1 MWPQGLAIYL
11 LLVIVRGGGEVVDK
25 VVDKVED
32 KMIDKVVDKMV
43 DKVVEKMVDKRVDKV
58 VDKLENLSRVE
69 EEYSGKISEQQLVGR
84 RSRAVQHFEQPTTL
98 QRMLAEARQ

>member
-11 LLVIVRGGGEVVDK
+11 LLVIVRGSGEVVDK
-25 VVDKVED
+25 VED
-32 KMIDKVVDKMV
+32 
-43 DKVVEKMVDKRVDKV
+43 
-58 VDKLENLSRVE
+58 LSRVE
-69 EEYSGKISEQQLVGR
+69 EGYFGKTSEQQLVGR

>member
-25 VVDKVED
+25 VEDKVVDKVED
-32 KMIDKVVDKMV
+32 KV
-43 DKVVEKMVDKRVDKV
+43 
-58 VDKLENLSRVE
+58 ENLSRVE
-69 EEYSGKISEQQLVGR
+69 EGYFGKTSEQQLVGR

>member
-11 LLVIVRGGGEVVDK
+11 LLLIVRGGGEVVDK
-25 VVDKVED
+25 LED
-32 KMIDKVVDKMV
+32 KM
-43 DKVVEKMVDKRVDKV
+43 
-58 VDKLENLSRVE
+58 ENLSRVE
-69 EEYSGKISEQQLVGR
+69 EGYFGKTSEQQLVGR

>member
-25 VVDKVED
+25 VEEKV
-32 KMIDKVVDKMV
+32 
-43 DKVVEKMVDKRVDKV
+43 
-58 VDKLENLSRVE
+58 ENLSRVE
-69 EEYSGKISEQQLVGR
+69 EGYFGKTSEQQLVGR

>member
-11 LLVIVRGGGEVVDK
+11 LLVIVRGGREVVDK
-25 VVDKVED
+25 V
-32 KMIDKVVDKMV
+32 
-43 DKVVEKMVDKRVDKV
+43 
-58 VDKLENLSRVE
+58 ENLSRVE
-69 EEYSGKISEQQLVGR
+69 EGYFGKTSEQQVVGR

>member
-25 VVDKVED
+25 VVDKVE
-32 KMIDKVVDKMV
+32 
-43 DKVVEKMVDKRVDKV
+43 
-58 VDKLENLSRVE
+58 NLSRVE
-69 EEYSGKISEQQLVGR
+69 EEYFGKTSEQQLAGR

>member
-11 LLVIVRGGGEVVDK
+11 LLVIVRGGVEVVDK
-25 VVDKVED
+25 VEETV
-32 KMIDKVVDKMV
+32 
-43 DKVVEKMVDKRVDKV
+43 
-58 VDKLENLSRVE
+58 ENLSRVE
-69 EEYSGKISEQQLVGR
+69 EGYFGKTSEQQLAGR

>member
-25 VVDKVED
+25 VVDKVE
-32 KMIDKVVDKMV
+32 
-43 DKVVEKMVDKRVDKV
+43 
-58 VDKLENLSRVE
+58 NLSRVE
-69 EEYSGKISEQQLVGR
+69 EGYFGKTSEQQLVGR

>member
-25 VVDKVED
+25 VEFKMMDKVEDKLVDKVVDKVED
-32 KMIDKVVDKMV
+32 KV
-43 DKVVEKMVDKRVDKV
+43 
-58 VDKLENLSRVE
+58 ENLSRVE
-69 EEYSGKISEQQLVGR
+69 EGYSGKTSEQQLVGR
-84 RSRAVQHFEQPTTL
+84 RSRAMQHFEQPTTM

>member
-11 LLVIVRGGGEVVDK
+11 LLMIVRGGGEVA
-25 VVDKVED
+25 DKVED
-32 KMIDKVVDKMV
+32 KV
-43 DKVVEKMVDKRVDKV
+43 
-58 VDKLENLSRVE
+58 ENLSRVE
-69 EEYSGKISEQQLVGR
+69 EGYFGKTSEQQLVGR

>member
-25 VVDKVED
+25 VEEKVED
-32 KMIDKVVDKMV
+32 KV
-43 DKVVEKMVDKRVDKV
+43 
-58 VDKLENLSRVE
+58 ENLSRVE
-69 EEYSGKISEQQLVGR
+69 EGYFGKTSEQQVVGR

>member
-25 VVDKVED
+25 VEDKVENLKVDKV
-32 KMIDKVVDKMV
+32 
-43 DKVVEKMVDKRVDKV
+43 
-58 VDKLENLSRVE
+58 ENLSRVE
-69 EEYSGKISEQQLVGR
+69 EGYFGKTSEQQLVGR

>member
-25 VVDKVED
+25 VVDKVE
-32 KMIDKVVDKMV
+32 
-43 DKVVEKMVDKRVDKV
+43 
-58 VDKLENLSRVE
+58 NLSRVE
-69 EEYSGKISEQQLVGR
+69 EGYFGKTSEQQVVGR

>member
-25 VVDKVED
+25 V
-32 KMIDKVVDKMV
+32 
-43 DKVVEKMVDKRVDKV
+43 
-58 VDKLENLSRVE
+58 ENLSRVE
-69 EEYSGKISEQQLVGR
+69 EGYFGKTSEQQVVGR

>member
-25 VVDKVED
+25 VEDKVENLKVDKV
-32 KMIDKVVDKMV
+32 
-43 DKVVEKMVDKRVDKV
+43 
-58 VDKLENLSRVE
+58 ENLSRVE
-69 EEYSGKISEQQLVGR
+69 EGYFGKTSEQQVVGR
-84 RSRAVQHFEQPTTL
+84 RSRAVQHFDQPTTL

>member
-1 MWPQGLAIYL
+1 MWPHGLAIYL

-25 VVDKVED
+25 VEEKV
-32 KMIDKVVDKMV
+32 
-43 DKVVEKMVDKRVDKV
+43 
-58 VDKLENLSRVE
+58 ENLSRVE
-69 EEYSGKISEQQLVGR
+69 EGYFGKTSEQQLVGR

>member
-25 VVDKVED
+25 V
-32 KMIDKVVDKMV
+32 
-43 DKVVEKMVDKRVDKV
+43 
-58 VDKLENLSRVE
+58 ENLSRVE
-69 EEYSGKISEQQLVGR
+69 EGYFGKTSEQQLVGR

>member
-11 LLVIVRGGGEVVDK
+11 LLVIVRGGGEVVN
-25 VVDKVED
+25 KVED
-32 KMIDKVVDKMV
+32 KV
-43 DKVVEKMVDKRVDKV
+43 
-58 VDKLENLSRVE
+58 ENLSRVE
-69 EEYSGKISEQQLVGR
+69 EGYFGKTSEQQLVGR

>member
-25 VVDKVED
+25 EVDKV
-32 KMIDKVVDKMV
+32 
-43 DKVVEKMVDKRVDKV
+43 
-58 VDKLENLSRVE
+58 ENLSRVE
-69 EEYSGKISEQQLVGR
+69 EGYFGKTSEQQVVGR
-84 RSRAVQHFEQPTTL
+84 RSRAVQHFDQPTTL

>member
-25 VVDKVED
+25 VEEKV
-32 KMIDKVVDKMV
+32 
-43 DKVVEKMVDKRVDKV
+43 
-58 VDKLENLSRVE
+58 ENLSRVE
-69 EEYSGKISEQQLVGR
+69 EGYFGKTSEQQVVGR
-84 RSRAVQHFEQPTTL
+84 RSRAVQHFDQPTTL

>member
-25 VVDKVED
+25 LED
-32 KMIDKVVDKMV
+32 KM
-43 DKVVEKMVDKRVDKV
+43 
-58 VDKLENLSRVE
+58 ENLSRVE
-69 EEYSGKISEQQLVGR
+69 EGYFGKTSEQQLVGR
-84 RSRAVQHFEQPTTL
+84 RSRAVQHFDQPTTL

>member
-25 VVDKVED
+25 VEDKV
-32 KMIDKVVDKMV
+32 
-43 DKVVEKMVDKRVDKV
+43 
-58 VDKLENLSRVE
+58 ENLSRVE
-69 EEYSGKISEQQLVGR
+69 EGYFGKTSEQQLAGR

>member
-11 LLVIVRGGGEVVDK
+11 LLVIVRGGGEVL
-25 VVDKVED
+25 DKVED
-32 KMIDKVVDKMV
+32 
-43 DKVVEKMVDKRVDKV
+43 RV
-58 VDKLENLSRVE
+58 ENLSRVE
-69 EEYSGKISEQQLVGR
+69 EGYFGKTSEQQLVGR

>member
-11 LLVIVRGGGEVVDK
+11 LLLIVRGGGEVVDK
-25 VVDKVED
+25 LED
-32 KMIDKVVDKMV
+32 KM
-43 DKVVEKMVDKRVDKV
+43 
-58 VDKLENLSRVE
+58 ENLSRVE
-69 EEYSGKISEQQLVGR
+69 EGYFGKTSEQQLAGR

>member
-11 LLVIVRGGGEVVDK
+11 LLVIVRGGGEVVE
-25 VVDKVED
+25 KVED
-32 KMIDKVVDKMV
+32 KM
-43 DKVVEKMVDKRVDKV
+43 
-58 VDKLENLSRVE
+58 ENLSRVE
-69 EEYSGKISEQQLVGR
+69 EGYFGKTSEQQLVGR

>member
-1 MWPQGLAIYL
+1 MWPQGLAIYV

-25 VVDKVED
+25 MED
-32 KMIDKVVDKMV
+32 
-43 DKVVEKMVDKRVDKV
+43 RV
-58 VDKLENLSRVE
+58 ENLSRVE
-69 EEYSGKISEQQLVGR
+69 EGYFGKTSEQQLVGR

>member
-25 VVDKVED
+25 VVDKVE
-32 KMIDKVVDKMV
+32 
-43 DKVVEKMVDKRVDKV
+43 
-58 VDKLENLSRVE
+58 NLSRVE
-69 EEYSGKISEQQLVGR
+69 EGYFGKTSEQQLVGR
-84 RSRAVQHFEQPTTL
+84 RSRAVQHFDQPTTL

>member
-25 VVDKVED
+25 LED
-32 KMIDKVVDKMV
+32 KM
-43 DKVVEKMVDKRVDKV
+43 
-58 VDKLENLSRVE
+58 ENLSRVE
-69 EEYSGKISEQQLVGR
+69 EGYFGKTSEQQLVGR

>member
-25 VVDKVED
+25 VEDKV
-32 KMIDKVVDKMV
+32 
-43 DKVVEKMVDKRVDKV
+43 
-58 VDKLENLSRVE
+58 ENLSRVE
-69 EEYSGKISEQQLVGR
+69 EGYFGKTSEQQLVGR

>member
-11 LLVIVRGGGEVVDK
+11 LLVIVRGGVEVVDK
-25 VVDKVED
+25 VEETV
-32 KMIDKVVDKMV
+32 
-43 DKVVEKMVDKRVDKV
+43 
-58 VDKLENLSRVE
+58 ENLSRVE
-69 EEYSGKISEQQLVGR
+69 EGYFGKTSEQQVVGR